1 MIISPVGVANH
12 KRESKIN
19 EQTKVNLSRSRNFI
33 KCEFTII
40 TITIKATS
48 YIKTIDHLRVEI
60 IKP

>member
-1 MIISPVGVANH
+1 MIIPPGGVANH
-12 KRESKIN
+12 KRELKIN

-40 TITIKATS
+40 TITIKTTS